1 MILPVMACVALHAW
15 DSSYSYEFNFV
26 VLPMK
31 NMTPS
36 PTKKRRDCH
45 SYHLLVL
52 ALCTFLN
59 IEFTFH
65 TIGFYFLW
73 LSYWV
78 LTR

>member
-36 PTKKRRDCH
+36 PPQKKKRL
-45 SYHLLVL
+45 SQLP
-52 ALCTFLN
+52 F
-59 IEFTFH
+59 
-65 TIGFYFLW
+65 IGSCFMYI
-73 LSYWV
+73 SQY
-78 LTR
+78 